1 MAGTGGNRLVSCTG
15 TRDNDAMILTVPDAG
30 LDALIAS
37 PSALSNT
44 WSTAW
49 QDVKAFLQFLR
60 KAASLGHVVAM
71 GMVELLTPS
80 KDASPGQVV
89 LADGPIVLNGIA
101 GDQSG
106 VTILAPYVE
115 TASVQHLR
123 VTDLTVGGRSGL
135 RLAG

>member
-1 MAGTGGNRLVSCTG
+1 MDGNRLVSCTG
-15 TRDNDAMILTVPDAG
+15 TRDNGAMILTVPDAG
-30 LDALIAS
+30 LDALLAS
-37 PSALSNT
+37 PFALSNT
-44 WSTAW
+44 WSTACE
-49 QDVKAFLQFLR
+49 DVKAFLQFLR

-101 GDQSG
+101 GDESG

-115 TASVQHLR
+115 TASVRHLM
-123 VTDLTVGGRSGL
+123 VTDLTVSGRSGL